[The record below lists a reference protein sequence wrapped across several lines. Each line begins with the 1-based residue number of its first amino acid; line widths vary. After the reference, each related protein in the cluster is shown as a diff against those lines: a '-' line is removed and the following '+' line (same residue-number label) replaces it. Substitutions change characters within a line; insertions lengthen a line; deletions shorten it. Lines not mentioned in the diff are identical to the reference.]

1 MARYTGPKQ
10 KKARALGEPIFGYSK
25 AFERK
30 KYPPGQHGN
39 SRRRRRQASD
49 YKLQLMEKQKAKYTY
64 GVLERQF
71 RNLYEKVKNK
81 VGVTGTL
88 LLQHLEARLDNTVYR
103 LGIAPTRRAARQLV
117 THKHIVVNG
126 VVTNVPSYHL
136 RPGDVIQVRGQSRQN
151 VVIVDQIGKKTDV
164 KKFGWLEFNP
174 DQMKGTFLAFPEREQ
189 IPEKINEQLIVELY
203 SK

>member
-1 MARYTGPKQ
+1 MARYKGPKQ
-10 KKARALGEPIFGYSK
+10 KKARAFGEPIYGFSK
-25 AFERK
+25 AFEKK

-39 SRRRRRQASD
+39 SRRRKQRSD
-49 YKLQLMEKQKAKYTY
+49 YAIQLMEKQKVKYTY

-71 RNLYEKVKNK
+71 RNMFEKASHKH
-81 VGVTGTL
+81 GVTGTV
-88 LLQHLEARLDNTVYR
+88 LLQFLEARLDNTVFR

-117 THKHIVVNG
+117 NHRHVVVNG
-126 VVTNVPSYHL
+126 VLTNVPSYHL
-136 RPGDVIQVRGQSRQN
+136 RPGDVIEVRGQSKDSPFIRE
-151 VVIVDQIGKKTDV
+151 QIGKKTEV

-174 DQMKGTFLAFPEREQ
+174 DRMRGVFLSYPEREQ